1 MRRVYRLLPG
11 PPLLRA
17 TILMVL
23 ILGVLALLA
32 LAFERAGDF
41 LDDGGV
47 IGGWPA

>member
-17 TILMVL
+17 LILLVL
-23 ILGVLALLA
+23 ILAVLALLA

-41 LDDGGV
+41 LDNGGV
-47 IGGWPA
+47 IGG